1 MHFSHPDAANS
12 LGKFSSAFIGR
23 TRFGGNNEVREKED
37 SRPCNEAAK
46 RCSFLAG
53 AQNQLMV
60 AVISLVTIMG
70 ASAQDAASPP
80 NLVPFSEFT
89 QSIRGVQASTVMAA
103 SRAMVTNNATVEEMR
118 QHLLSLY
125 EGVSVSHSFVLGA
138 SCQ

>member
-53 AQNQLMV
+53 
-60 AVISLVTIMG
+60 G
-70 ASAQDAASPP
+70 AKPADGSGDFARH
-80 NLVPFSEFT
+80 NNGRV
-89 QSIRGVQASTVMAA
+89 
-103 SRAMVTNNATVEEMR
+103 RAKVTNNATVEEMR

>member
-1 MHFSHPDAANS
+1 MKSERKKTAVHAMRLPSVAHS
-12 LGKFSSAFIGR
+12 WR
-23 TRFGGNNEVREKED
+23 
-37 SRPCNEAAK
+37 
-46 RCSFLAG
+46 G

-89 QSIRGVQASTVMAA
+89 QSIRSVQASTVMAA